1 MKSTGFKALFTTL
14 ALVFALQAHAENV
27 EITLAKDLDG
37 ILNSYCLDIA
47 GGNENVDIKNGLQ
60 GHTCYSYRGSLG
72 EDQIFD
78 KTRFAQNQL
87 YMSNFKVCA
96 TLASLTAGA
105 KVGLATCTGSN
116 LQTLVFSG
124 EGTISPKAA
133 PTMCLTL
140 SSATRMG
147 KGSQHQIKDL
157 TLQACSA
164 SAKDLQ
170 TWRVRSKDD

>member
-1 MKSTGFKALFTTL
+1 MNRTGFKALFT
-14 ALVFALQAHAENV
+14 ALSLIFALQAHAENV

-37 ILNSYCLDIA
+37 IVNSYCLDIA
-47 GGNENVDIKNGLQ
+47 GGNQNVDIKNGLQ

-78 KTRFAQNQL
+78 TTRFAQNQL
-87 YMSNFKVCA
+87 YMPKFDVCA
-96 TLASLTAGA
+96 TLASLTVGA
-105 KVGLATCTGSN
+105 KVGLASCNGSN
-116 LQTLVFSG
+116 LQTFIFSG
-124 EGTISPKAA
+124 TGTISPKAA

-140 SSATRMG
+140 SAATRAG
-147 KGSQHQIKDL
+147 GGSQHQIKTL
-157 TLQACSA
+157 TLEVCST